1 MTIKRLITALLSKIP
16 IILIITI
23 VFGVAG
29 GYINYNVIPEKYTSY
44 STFYVLEKT
53 KTDEDETNQTSYT
66 DLRLSELLVADYNEL
81 ATSKRVKNK
90 VASNLGRSS
99 LSGYK
104 ISVSSKENTRV
115 MKLTVVGEDPEVATQ
130 IANEMVKVF
139 SETVIDI
146 MSVEN
151 VNVVDYAEVP
161 SSPSSP
167 AKMKNTIVS
176 IAAGVIISCG
186 VILLVELLNN
196 TIKRVEE
203 IEETLNLPVLAQIG
217 RFRGALE
224 TEYDENFVDKKTTKN
239 SKKQKKDK

>member
-1 MTIKRLITALLSKIP
+1 MTTKRLITALLSKIP
-16 IILIITI
+16 IIIIVTI
-23 VFGVAG
+23 ISGVAG
-29 GYINYNVIPEKYTSY
+29 GYINYNIVPEKYTSY

-53 KTDEDETNQTSYT
+53 NPEEEGKDSTSYT

-90 VASNLGRSS
+90 VASNLGFSS

-115 MKLTVVGEDPEVATQ
+115 MKLTVIGEDRETATQ

-151 VNVVDYAEVP
+151 VNIVDYAEVP
-161 SSPSSP
+161 KSPSSP
-167 AKMKNTIVS
+167 AKSKNTILCT
-176 IAAGVIISCG
+176 AAGAVITCG
-186 VILLVELLNN
+186 VVLLIELLNN

-217 RFRGALE
+217 RFRGAIE
-224 TEYDENFVDKKTTKN
+224 TKDDESSDDKR
-239 SKKQKKDK
+239 SAKKRRKAKKD